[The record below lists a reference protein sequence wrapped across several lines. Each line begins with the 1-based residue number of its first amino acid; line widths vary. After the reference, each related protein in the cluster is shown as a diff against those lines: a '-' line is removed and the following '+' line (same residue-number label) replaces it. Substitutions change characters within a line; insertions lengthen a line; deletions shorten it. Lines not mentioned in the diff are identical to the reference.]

1 MNYQGVL
8 ADVVSWAERESN
20 VRAVI
25 LTGSAASNA
34 EHPLS
39 DRDLEL
45 HVQQRGPLENS
56 DEWWSSLGDVLAVER
71 LENGE
76 DQPTRLIYYVGGKLD
91 FTLIRIDEERGVY
104 DRPFTV
110 LLDKDEVAGDFT
122 LCAPTVVGPTQAV
135 FDESANW
142 AGAAV
147 LMTAKAIMRDEPWS
161 VMMRDADFKV
171 ELLRM
176 IEWDHIL
183 RYGSSRDVR
192 YLGTQMRSWMDI
204 GVQHVLDTCTVTYG
218 ADNRDALS
226 AGIEFFSRLSH
237 QVAGEGGLAPFPF
250 ERIETEVLRIFSA
263 SSWA

>member
-1 MNYQGVL
+1 M
-8 ADVVSWAERESN
+8 
-20 VRAVI
+20 
-25 LTGSAASNA
+25 
-34 EHPLS
+34 
-39 DRDLEL
+39 
-45 HVQQRGPLENS
+45 
-56 DEWWSSLGDVLAVER
+56 
-71 LENGE
+71 
-76 DQPTRLIYYVGGKLD
+76 
-91 FTLIRIDEERGVY
+91 Y

-263 SSWA
+263 SSGSSGMRV

>member
-1 MNYQGVL
+1 
-8 ADVVSWAERESN
+8 
-20 VRAVI
+20 
-25 LTGSAASNA
+25 
-34 EHPLS
+34 
-39 DRDLEL
+39 
-45 HVQQRGPLENS
+45 
-56 DEWWSSLGDVLAVER
+56 
-71 LENGE
+71 
-76 DQPTRLIYYVGGKLD
+76 
-91 FTLIRIDEERGVY
+91 
-104 DRPFTV
+104 
-110 LLDKDEVAGDFT
+110 
-122 LCAPTVVGPTQAV
+122 
-135 FDESANW
+135 
-142 AGAAV
+142 
-147 LMTAKAIMRDEPWS
+147 MTAKAIMRDEPWS

>member
-1 MNYQGVL
+1 M
-8 ADVVSWAERESN
+8 
-20 VRAVI
+20 
-25 LTGSAASNA
+25 
-34 EHPLS
+34 
-39 DRDLEL
+39 
-45 HVQQRGPLENS
+45 
-56 DEWWSSLGDVLAVER
+56 
-71 LENGE
+71 
-76 DQPTRLIYYVGGKLD
+76 D

-176 IEWDHIL
+176 IDL
-183 RYGSSRDVR
+183 P
-192 YLGTQMRSWMDI
+192 
-204 GVQHVLDTCTVTYG
+204 VT
-218 ADNRDALS
+218 
-226 AGIEFFSRLSH
+226 
-237 QVAGEGGLAPFPF
+237 
-250 ERIETEVLRIFSA
+250 
-263 SSWA
+263 

>member
-1 MNYQGVL
+1 M
-8 ADVVSWAERESN
+8 
-20 VRAVI
+20 
-25 LTGSAASNA
+25 
-34 EHPLS
+34 
-39 DRDLEL
+39 
-45 HVQQRGPLENS
+45 
-56 DEWWSSLGDVLAVER
+56 
-71 LENGE
+71 
-76 DQPTRLIYYVGGKLD
+76 
-91 FTLIRIDEERGVY
+91 Y

-183 RYGSSRDVR
+183 RYGSSREIP
-192 YLGTQMRSWMDI
+192 G
-204 GVQHVLDTCTVTYG
+204 DTDEIVDGHRCSTC
-218 ADNRDALS
+218 
-226 AGIEFFSRLSH
+226 
-237 QVAGEGGLAPFPF
+237 P
-250 ERIETEVLRIFSA
+250 
-263 SSWA
+263 

>member
-1 MNYQGVL
+1 M
-8 ADVVSWAERESN
+8 
-20 VRAVI
+20 
-25 LTGSAASNA
+25 
-34 EHPLS
+34 
-39 DRDLEL
+39 
-45 HVQQRGPLENS
+45 
-56 DEWWSSLGDVLAVER
+56 
-71 LENGE
+71 
-76 DQPTRLIYYVGGKLD
+76 D

-176 IEWDHIL
+176 IEWDH
-183 RYGSSRDVR
+183 
-192 YLGTQMRSWMDI
+192 TC
-204 GVQHVLDTCTVTYG
+204 DTDLPVT
-218 ADNRDALS
+218 
-226 AGIEFFSRLSH
+226 
-237 QVAGEGGLAPFPF
+237 
-250 ERIETEVLRIFSA
+250 
-263 SSWA
+263 